1 MNAQQAE
8 YERLTALD
16 AKQAAAAEAAKQAA
30 ATNLALGEREQAY
43 LRALDQKDR
52 DQREAFARLQRE
64 VNLCQVF
71 DYEWAAQR
79 ARVANP
85 KKPIFPLAGEFQGKP
100 YHARARK
107 RQNSTTRPISRSAL
121 MPVIKTPRTF
131 RRCAVRRLR
140 KPSASSMPGR
150 PKAIMAAPSAGLRSR
165 LPNCAAISSAR
176 CRRRAGRARTVRIS
190 RRRLA

>member
-100 YHARARK
+100 YHASREEAAELYNKTYIALCSYAGYQNTPHFSTLRRPTPKEAK
-107 RQNSTTRPISRSAL
+107 RILDAWATE
-121 MPVIKTPRTF
+121 
-131 RRCAVRRLR
+131 
-140 KPSASSMPGR
+140 GDH
-150 PKAIMAAPSAGLRSR
+150 
-165 LPNCAAISSAR
+165 
-176 CRRRAGRARTVRIS
+176 GRAK
-190 RRRLA
+190 RRLAVKAAELRRYIERLDAGDEPAERELYE